1 MSKLTGIGEK
11 EEVVQKP
18 FNQDPEK
25 EKRWHQAWTTFLD
38 YEIERNQN
46 IRFLNKEGVSRNI
59 LDYVRDSVDRMNEFN
74 PMPAYKEDWQSNIF
88 DPQTRNALIAILA
101 TMASTRAKT
110 DLILKPHSIFANTDL
125 KEKKRV
131 YGDLLDNANEHNN
144 DSLEIIWE
152 MYSAMSEGTYIGF
165 EGWKKGKREVPF
177 VTDFNPDTGEK
188 TTTNITVN
196 DFDDVYGERVPL
208 EEFYPESIWVNNVNK
223 LKKCFRVRDLNKTQ
237 FLSLYGKY
245 PNADKVE
252 PANFFRNAGGFE
264 WGISQSVPDDHYQ
277 VMEWYDASKSQM
289 GVWSNGVELYW
300 GAMPWN
306 HGRLPFWNAIFEII
320 HPQFLYGKSFPDK
333 MMSLQDT
340 DNTLLNS
347 MLDQV
352 FLGLNKP
359 IFVAGESSFDD
370 GYFEPG
376 RIYNVD
382 EGTTVST
389 PNIGTI
395 DQAAQVMRQ
404 NIVQSIEETG
414 ISAQARGVPTGGRKT
429 KYEVQA
435 LQEGANKLAGLFQ
448 RLFEEA
454 LKDKYWLRMHNIL
467 QYYTFPSNT
476 KSGKSK
482 FKFIVLENRK
492 LANNKTGTSMIQI
505 IGSANDKL
513 SQEELMAK
521 QQEGETEPF
530 NPLTAKKQIVV
541 ITTDYLKEREF
552 DLEVE
557 IVPNSSIKETQADI
571 TNKALNFY
579 QITNQDPNIDQLE
592 RTKRF
597 AEAYGQPP
605 EVVKE
610 AQAAPQGQMDQLLQG
625 LGKKQPQANAPLI

>member
-1 MSKLTGIGEK
+1 MTEIDQK
-11 EEVVQKP
+11 EEKVQKP

-25 EKRWHQAWTTFLD
+25 EKRWHQAWSNFLLF
-38 YEIERNQN
+38 EIERNQTV
-46 IRFLNKEGVSRNI
+46 RFLNKEGVARNI
-59 LDYVRDSVDRMNEFN
+59 IDYVRDSVDRMNEYN
-74 PMPAYKEDWQSNIF
+74 PMPAYKDDWQSNIF

-101 TMASTRAKT
+101 TLASTRAKT
-110 DLILKPHSIFANTDL
+110 DLILKPTSIFANTDL
-125 KEKKRV
+125 KEKKRIF
-131 YGDLLDNANEHNN
+131 GDLLDNANEHNN

-165 EGWKKGKREVPF
+165 EGWKKGRREVPF
-177 VTDFNPDTGEK
+177 VTDFDPDTGKK
-188 TTTNITVN
+188 TTTKIVVN
-196 DFDDVYGERVPL
+196 EFDDVYGERVPIN
-208 EEFYPESIWVNNVNK
+208 EFYPETIWVNNVSK
-223 LKKCFRVRDLNKTQ
+223 LKRAFRVRDLNKSQ
-237 FLSLYGKY
+237 FLSLFGKY

-252 PANFFRNAGGFE
+252 PAGFFKQDEGFE
-264 WGISQSVPDDHYQ
+264 WGISESVPDDHYQ
-277 VMEWYDASKSQM
+277 VVEWYDALKGEM
-289 GVWSNGVELYW
+289 GIWSNGVELYW
-300 GAMPWN
+300 GCMPWN
-306 HGRLPFWNAIFEII
+306 HGRLPFWSAIFEII

-340 DNTLLNS
+340 DNTLLNA

-404 NIVQSIEETG
+404 NILQSIEETG

-476 KSGKSK
+476 ESGKTK

-492 LANNKTGTSMIQI
+492 LLNNKRGTSMIQI
-505 IGSANDKL
+505 VGSEKEQL
-513 SQEELMAK
+513 SPKELMAK

-541 ITTDYLKEREF
+541 ITTDWLKEKEF
-552 DLEVE
+552 DLEVR
-557 IVPNSSIKETQADI
+557 IVPNSSVKETQADI
-571 TNKALNFY
+571 TNKALSFY
-579 QITNQDPNIDQLE
+579 QLTANDPNVDPLE
-592 RTKRF
+592 RTKKL
-597 AEAYGQPP
+597 AEVFDQPP
-605 EVVKE
+605 EVVRE
-610 AQAAPQGQMDQLLQG
+610 PQPDQMNQLLQG
-625 LGKKQPQANAPLI
+625 LGNNPQPQANAQLI